1 MARRSEHSRN
11 EIKTMVLE
19 AAENIVREQGF
30 SALKIRQISADMGYT
45 VASVYMVFENM
56 DDLNTQIKTRTTEK
70 ILQDI
75 TSEKEC
81 LAIAIAYFEFVLKER
96 GLCRMLLQHQTLR
109 NLPSEKA
116 YDRAQAELQMCFC
129 DSLNVINSGYT
140 ELEIDK
146 ASKVLMSAVQG
157 ACLPLLMQNSV
168 DQTSIKNNIELLLTC
183 FLRGWR
189 K

>member
-1 MARRSEHSRN
+1 
-11 EIKTMVLE
+11 
-19 AAENIVREQGF
+19 
-30 SALKIRQISADMGYT
+30 
-45 VASVYMVFENM
+45 M